1 MNTEIPH
8 CFASAVLPSSATSCL
23 LHPKRDEERKEKYF
37 KADHL
42 LPNLK
47 RRTISGG
54 AVTMSTQA
62 AEFAFSATGLLI
74 RLPILYYI
82 AGRRGPVVTFD
93 LWKGF
98 LRHLPL
104 WVLMFVAT
112 WLIRTTVADLRP
124 LTQLLICAPV
134 GVLTGVAFI
143 SMFKAQRKVAIHLLE
158 TVREFKTRTGEGKN
172 G

>member
-1 MNTEIPH
+1 MNTENPH
-8 CFASAVLPSSATSCL
+8 CFASAPPTSSATSRR
-23 LHPKRDEERKEKYF
+23 LHPKRDEERNEEYF

-54 AVTMSTQA
+54 MVTMSAQA

-82 AGRRGPVVTFD
+82 AGRCGPVRTSD
-93 LWKGF
+93 LWTRF

-104 WVLMFVAT
+104 WVIMLVTT
-112 WLIRTTVADLRP
+112 WLMRTRVADLHP
-124 LTQLLICAPV
+124 LTQLLICAPA
-134 GVLTGVAFI
+134 GVLTGIAFVC
-143 SMFKAQRKVAIHLLE
+143 MFQPQRKVAIDIVE
-158 TVREFKTRTGEGKN
+158 TVRELKKN
-172 G
+172 P